1 MRAGRRDSAAG
12 AYQPTHE
19 YVSETPGSNRRSV
32 SSPCR
37 QIRRLDRQRARRT
50 SGVRWR
56 LLSNLRIFVRKPT
69 FAKSLCSDVVY
80 RPVLNKR
87 NTVTKKFSLRKSC
100 IYLSIMNSY
109 TRYTWKNEKNSLTKQ
124 KKEKKQYRL
133 FHKQADIQIT
143 NSRRA
148 SAIKPMSTGAPRSNG
163 KLIGSLNLSLY
174 MQLNVLFIILIL
186 ACLFVYVYV
195 CMLFLFKMLL
205 PCWRIKIKDLQFESK
220 K

>member
-124 KKEKKQYRL
+124 KKEKKTISFISQTSWY
-133 FHKQADIQIT
+133 T
-143 NSRRA
+143 NHQQQTCLRYKTNVHW
-148 SAIKPMSTGAPRSNG
+148 SAEIKRKVNWFT
-163 KLIGSLNLSLY
+163 KLKPIYAAKCAVYYINTCLLICICVCLY
-174 MQLNVLFIILIL
+174 AFLI
-186 ACLFVYVYV
+186 
-195 CMLFLFKMLL
+195 
-205 PCWRIKIKDLQFESK
+205 
-220 K
+220 